1 MTISI
6 HSIDATKKSLGRVA
20 SETASVLM
28 GKTTPDYQKHTLAPI
43 KVEIKN
49 ASKIKV
55 TGGKN
60 TEKVYRR
67 HTHFP
72 GGEKFEKYEEVVAK
86 KGHEEVIRRAVYGML
101 PANRLRKQMMKRIVI
116 VD

>member
-1 MTISI
+1 MTI
-6 HSIDATKKSLGRVA
+6 HTIDATKKSLGRVA
-20 SETASVLM
+20 AETASVLM
-28 GKTTPDYQKHTLAPI
+28 GKSSAAYQKHLLVPV

-60 TEKVYRR
+60 REKVYRR
-67 HTHFP
+67 HSHFP
-72 GGEKFEKYEEVVAK
+72 GGEKFERYEEVVAK

-101 PANRLRKQMMKRIVI
+101 PDNRLRKQMMKRIVI